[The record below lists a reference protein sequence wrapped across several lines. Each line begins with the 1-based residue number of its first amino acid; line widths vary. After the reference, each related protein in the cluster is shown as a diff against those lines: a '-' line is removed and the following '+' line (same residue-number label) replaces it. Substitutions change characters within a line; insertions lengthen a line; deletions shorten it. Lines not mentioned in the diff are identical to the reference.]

1 MERIHVES
9 SNVIS
14 IGYEEDSSTL
24 EVEFNSGIYRYYD
37 VPSYIYNE
45 LMRSDSKGSYLH
57 QNIKSNYSYERC

>member
-14 IGYEEDSSTL
+14 IGYDEDSSTL
-24 EVEFNSGIYRYYD
+24 EVEFYSGIYRYYD

-45 LMRSDSKGSYLH
+45 LIGAGSKGSYLH
-57 QNIKSNYSYERC
+57 QNIKSNYSYEKV